1 MAGSFGGTIGGRY
14 AICGE
19 IASGGMATVHLAR
32 QLGAAGFARMVAVK
46 RLHERFSRDPEF
58 VAMFLD
64 EARIVGRIRHPN
76 VVQTIDVVAEER
88 ELFIVMEYVHGE
100 SLLRLLQMAN
110 RKDKVLPPGV
120 AASIMVGALR
130 GLHEAHE
137 AKSETGEPLG
147 VVHRDV
153 SPHNV
158 LVGVDGIARVLDF
171 GVAKAS
177 QRIQTTQ
184 SGHLKGKLSY
194 MSPEQ
199 VSNQPI
205 DRRTDVYAAAVVL
218 WESLTGAKKFYGDS
232 EAAVL
237 NQILLDPP
245 RPPSALN
252 RAVPPELDAVVLK
265 GLARDPS
272 ARYADARQMAE
283 ALERA
288 ITLASASQVGEVLA
302 DICGASISVRQR
314 LISAVEARSSSS
326 NMQEAVDSLRSLS
339 QARIDSAARASD
351 PGMGS
356 APRISGNPIQTAPP
370 PAIGRLPPPAPT
382 PVISFP
388 PQMSGDMGGTPEPMA
403 RGTIPSGPPPSGPPA
418 SASKG
423 GSKNGAVIGA
433 IAMASV
439 LIVGVL
445 ATAGFLLVKSKRDRE
460 NAALAGANASASSLA
475 AKSDPSAAASAS
487 AAGSTASAALGS
499 ATAAVSCP
507 AGMAFV
513 PGGRFFMGSDD
524 DLPAEKPAHKVALK
538 GFCMDKLE
546 VSTDAYRA
554 CSDRGDCK
562 RASTTNR
569 WEGISA
575 RESKAY
581 DPLCNI
587 GDAARG
593 THPINCVEW
602 MMADRFCKAEG
613 KRLPTEA
620 EWEYAARGSDG
631 RKYPWGDA
639 MPTAKHLN
647 ACGNECVLWGKKH
660 GEKLDAMF
668 AETDPFAATAP
679 VGSFPAGASRWGIED
694 IVGNVWEWVADY
706 YDAYTDRD
714 VEDPMGPASGATRV
728 MRGGAWNGG
737 YPDWVRPSFRFHAP
751 PDNRSHGVGFRCA
764 KSL

>member
-1 MAGSFGGTIGGRY
+1 VAGPFSATIGGRY

-46 RLHERFSRDPEF
+46 RLHERLSRDPEF

-177 QRIQTTQ
+177 QRIQSTQ

-194 MSPEQ
+194 MAPEQ
-199 VSNQPI
+199 VTNQPI

-252 RAVPPELDAVVLK
+252 RAVPPELDAVVMK
-265 GLARDPS
+265 GLAREPG

-288 ITLASASQVGEVLA
+288 VTLASASQVGEVLA
-302 DICGASISVRQR
+302 DICGASISVRQH
-314 LISAVEARSSSS
+314 LISVVEARSSSS
-326 NMQEAVDSLRSLS
+326 NMQEAVESLRSLS

-351 PGMGS
+351 PGS

-370 PAIGRLPPPAPT
+370 PAISRLPPPAPT

-388 PQMSGDMGGTPEPMA
+388 PNAGNVGDMGGGTPEPMA
-403 RGTIPSGPPPSGPPA
+403 RGTMPSGAPPSGPPA
-418 SASKG
+418 STPKS
-423 GSKNGAVIGA
+423 SSRNGAVIGA
-433 IAMASV
+433 IVMASV
-439 LIVGVL
+439 LVVGVL
-445 ATAGFLLVKSKRDRE
+445 ATAGFLFVKSKRDKE
-460 NAALAGANASASSLA
+460 TAALASANAISSNAVTSDPSASSALAGASG
-475 AKSDPSAAASAS
+475 SAAASV
-487 AAGSTASAALGS
+487 GSPA
-499 ATAAVSCP
+499 SCP
-507 AGMAFV
+507 SGMAFV
-513 PGGRFFMGSDD
+513 PGGRFFMGSDE

-546 VSTDAYRA
+546 VTTDAYRA

-562 RASTTNR
+562 RAATTNR
-569 WEGISA
+569 WEGITA

-581 DPLCNI
+581 DPICNI

-631 RKYPWGDA
+631 RKFPWGDA

-694 IVGNVWEWVADY
+694 IVGNVWEWVADFY
-706 YDAYTDRD
+706 GSYSEAD

-751 PDNRSHGVGFRCA
+751 PDTRSHGVGFRCA

>member
-1 MAGSFGGTIGGRY
+1 MPGPLSGTIGGRY

-46 RLHERFSRDPEF
+46 RLHERLSRDPEF
-58 VAMFLD
+58 VGMFLD

-76 VVQTIDVVAEER
+76 VVQTIDVVAEES

-110 RKDKVLPPGV
+110 RKGKVLPPGV

-194 MSPEQ
+194 MAPEQ
-199 VSNQPI
+199 VTNQPV

-218 WESLTGAKKFYGDS
+218 WESLTGAKKFFGDS

-252 RAVPPELDAVVLK
+252 RAVPPELDAVVMK
-265 GLARDPS
+265 GLAREPS
-272 ARYADARQMAE
+272 DRYADARLMAE

-288 ITLASASQVGEVLA
+288 ITLASASQVGEVLS
-302 DICGASISVRQR
+302 DVCGASISVRQH
-314 LISAVEARSSSS
+314 LISVVEAKASSS
-326 NMQEAVDSLRSLS
+326 NMQEAVDSLRSIS
-339 QARIDSAARASD
+339 QARIGNAARPSD

-356 APRISGNPIQTAPP
+356 APRISGSPIQTAPP
-370 PAIGRLPPPAPT
+370 QAISRLPPPAPT

-388 PQMSGDMGGTPEPMA
+388 PQMSGDMGGGTPEPMA
-403 RGTIPSGPPPSGPPA
+403 RGTIPSGPPPSGPPI
-418 SASKG
+418 SASRA

-439 LIVGVL
+439 LLVGVL
-445 ATAGFLLVKSKRDRE
+445 ATAGFLFVKSKRDKE
-460 NAALAGANASASSLA
+460 SAAIASASSVVT
-475 AKSDPSAAASAS
+475 SDPSALAAAGGGSSAS
-487 AAGSTASAALGS
+487 AAAPSAAVV
-499 ATAAVSCP
+499 ASCP

-524 DLPAEKPAHKVALK
+524 ELPAEKPAHKVALK

-562 RASTTNR
+562 RAATTNR
-569 WEGISA
+569 WEGITA
-575 RESKAY
+575 HESKVY

-631 RKYPWGDA
+631 RKFPWGDA

-668 AETDPFAATAP
+668 AESDPFAATAP

-694 IVGNVWEWVADY
+694 IVGNVWEWVADFY
-706 YDAYTDRD
+706 GSYTEAD

-751 PDNRSHGVGFRCA
+751 PDTRSHGVGFRCA